1 MLLPVKAKNRSGSA
15 SGSERG
21 GFKLRVLFARLP
33 DCRYQAHCL
42 EFDIVTEAATLEAAK
57 DDMHDL
63 IAAYLA
69 SVAEAEDWE
78 HMMFQAPAEVWDRFN
93 AADHIG
99 EIEFD
104 LPFELKPLGGNG
116 PAFHA
121 PIRGAE
127 VRESKATYA

>member
-1 MLLPVKAKNRSGSA
+1 MTRRSGSTPD
-15 SGSERG
+15 SERG
-21 GFKLRVLFARLP
+21 GFKLRVLFSRLP
-33 DCRYQAHCL
+33 EGRIQAHCL
-42 EFDIVTEAATLEAAK
+42 EFDIVTEAATLDEAK
-57 DDMHDL
+57 NDMHDL

-69 SVAEAEDWE
+69 SIAAADDWE
-78 HMMFQAPAEVWDRFN
+78 HMMFQAPAEVWARFN

-104 LPFELKPLGGNG
+104 LPFELKPPGGNG